1 MKLLKKVFAG
11 LLLAFGV
18 PLSILAVT
26 QILNPQMTQQDKDDA
41 FTALIILTLPSA
53 AVGGWLVW
61 GLHKENQ
68 KTISDRLRTTFYRLL
83 QEGNGQITVLRF
95 AMEAELSGEEA
106 RQYLDHRAKEFN
118 ATFDVLDEG
127 DIAYRFNL

>member
-1 MKLLKKVFAG
+1 MKRLKKLIAG

-26 QILNPQMTQQDKDDA
+26 QILNPQTSQQDREDA
-41 FTALIILTLPSA
+41 LTALILLTLPPT
-53 AVGGWLVW
+53 AVGGWLVQ
-61 GLHKENQ
+61 GLQ
-68 KTISDRLRTTFYRLL
+68 KDHQKKISDRLRTTFYRLVK
-83 QEGNGQITVLRF
+83 EGNGQITILRF

-106 RQYLDHRAKEFN
+106 RQYLDQKAKEFN
-118 ATFDVLDEG
+118 GTFDALDQG

>member
-1 MKLLKKVFAG
+1 MKLFKKVIAG

-26 QILNPQMTQQDKDDA
+26 QILNPQTSQQDREDA
-41 FTALIILTLPSA
+41 LTAFIVLTLPA
-53 AVGGWLVW
+53 TVVGGWLAW
-61 GLHKENQ
+61 GLYKQGHKE
-68 KTISDRLRTTFYRLL
+68 ISDRLRATFYRLI

-95 AMEAELSGEEA
+95 AMEAELSGQEA
-106 RQYLDHRAKEFN
+106 RNYLDQRAKEFN
-118 ATFDVLDEG
+118 ATFEALDVG